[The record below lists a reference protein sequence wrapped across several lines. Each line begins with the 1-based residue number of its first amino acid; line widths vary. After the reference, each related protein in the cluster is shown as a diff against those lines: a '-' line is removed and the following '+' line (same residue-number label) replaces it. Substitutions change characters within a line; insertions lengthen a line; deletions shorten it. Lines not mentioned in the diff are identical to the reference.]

1 MSGRRVAWLAGG
13 GVAAY
18 VVLATVGLILELRAP
33 EEQLPGDEESLGALE
48 VAFGVV
54 LLVFTLVGA
63 VVASKRPS
71 HPVGWLLL
79 AVGVLS
85 GLGSFAQGY
94 ARQALS
100 TDPGSLPAGEWVAW
114 LSSWLDSSTM
124 GFVVLLLLLFPDGR
138 LVSRHWRPVVWL
150 TAVAMVLILA
160 DLMVTP
166 GRLYGF
172 ERVENPL
179 GIESAG
185 FLREVEV
192 TGPAL
197 VVLFPVAVI
206 GLFVKRRRAGAEQRL
221 QLKWFLFA
229 SSLLAAVLVL
239 AVAAEVAFPADSN
252 TASLIGGFVFAAVY
266 GFMAVS
272 IGIAV
277 LKHRLYDI
285 DVVINRTLVYG
296 ALTATLVGAY
306 LTCVLVFQIAL
317 SPLTAQSDLAIAG
330 STLAVAALFGPARRR
345 VQALVD
351 RRFFRRRYDAARTL
365 EQFGARLRDE
375 VELDALGDH
384 LRGVVRETVQPAH
397 ASLWLR
403 GREGQG

>member
-1 MSGRRVAWLAGG
+1 M
-13 GVAAY
+13 
-18 VVLATVGLILELRAP
+18 
-33 EEQLPGDEESLGALE
+33 
-48 VAFGVV
+48 
-54 LLVFTLVGA
+54 
-63 VVASKRPS
+63 
-71 HPVGWLLL
+71 
-79 AVGVLS
+79 LS
-85 GLGSFAQGY
+85 GLTTFALGY

-100 TDPGSLPAGEWVAW
+100 TAPGSLPAGEWFAW

-138 LVSRHWRPVVWL
+138 LVSRRWRPVVWL
-150 TAVAMVLILA
+150 TALAMVLIVA
-160 DLMVTP
+160 DPMVTP

-192 TGPAL
+192 TGPAV

-221 QLKWFLFA
+221 QLEWFLFA

-239 AVAAEVAFPADSN
+239 AAGAEVAFPADSN
-252 TASLIGGFVFAAVY
+252 TASLIGGFVFAAVF

-285 DVVINRTLVYG
+285 DVVINRALVYG
-296 ALTATLVGAY
+296 ALTAVLAGAY
-306 LTCVLVFQIAL
+306 VGSVLLLQLVL
-317 SPLTAQSDLAIAG
+317 RPLTEESGLAVAG
-330 STLAVAALFGPARRR
+330 STLAVAALFRPARAR

-351 RRFFRRRYDAARTL
+351 RRFYRRRYDGVRML
-365 EQFGARLRDE
+365 EAFGARLRQE
-375 VELDALGDH
+375 VDLDSLNGELRAVLD
-384 LRGVVRETVQPAH
+384 RTVEPAH

-403 GREGQG
+403 EPEATR